1 MPPSYRLANS
11 DIFGYVMAMSRID
24 ICGAELDCDWLG
36 PSPAEAPT
44 LVLLHEGLG
53 SIALWK
59 DVPQRL
65 SEATGCG
72 VLVYSRQGYGHSS
85 PLTGPRPVG
94 YMHREAREILPPLLD
109 RFAVRHPVFIGH
121 SDGAS
126 IALIF
131 AGCFPEIP
139 VGLVL
144 EAPHVFVEDV
154 TIAGIEAARTA
165 YRATDLSTKLGR
177 YHDDVD
183 AVFWGWNDI
192 WLDPEFRS
200 WNIEEYLPAIPC
212 PVLQIQGRDDQYAT
226 RAQLDAITAGVSGP
240 VETVLLDGCAHSPHH
255 EQPLA
260 TSEAISTFVTRLLA
274 SRGLREA
281 S

>member
-1 MPPSYRLANS
+1 MP
-11 DIFGYVMAMSRID
+11 RID
-24 ICGAELDCDWLG
+24 ICGTELDCDWLG

-59 DVPQRL
+59 NVPQRL
-65 SEATGCG
+65 AEATNCG
-72 VLVYSRQGYGHSS
+72 VLIYSRQGYGSSS
-85 PLTGPRPVG
+85 PLTGPRPVD

-109 RFAVRHPVFIGH
+109 RFAVRRPVLIGH

-131 AGCFPEIP
+131 AGCYPDIP
-139 VGLVL
+139 LGLVL

-154 TIAGIEAARTA
+154 TLAGIEEVRTI
-165 YRATDLSTKLGR
+165 YQTTDLAKKLGR

-183 AVFWGWNDI
+183 AAFRGWNDI
-192 WLDPEFRS
+192 WLDPAFRN
-200 WNIEEYLPAIPC
+200 WNIEEYLPAIVC

-226 RAQLDAITAGVSGP
+226 RAQLDAIASGIP
-240 VETVLLDGCAHSPHH
+240 GSVKTVLFDDCAHSPHH

-260 TSEAISTFVTRLLA
+260 TIEAISAFVTRIA
-274 SRGLREA
+274 ANGGLREA

>member
-1 MPPSYRLANS
+1 
-11 DIFGYVMAMSRID
+11 MAMSRID
-24 ICGAELDCDWLG
+24 ICGTKLDCDWLG
-36 PSPAEAPT
+36 PSPAKAPT

-59 DVPQRL
+59 EVPQRL
-65 SEATGCG
+65 VEATGYG
-72 VLVYSRQGYGHSS
+72 VLVCSRQGYGHSS
-85 PLTGPRPVG
+85 PLTGRRPVD

-109 RFAVRHPVFIGH
+109 HFAVRRPVFVGH

-131 AGCFPEIP
+131 AGCFPNIP

-144 EAPHVFVEDV
+144 EAPHVFVENI
-154 TIAGIEAARTA
+154 TISGIEEVRET
-165 YRATDLSTKLGR
+165 YLTSDLSKKLGR

-192 WLDPEFRS
+192 WLDPAFRG
-200 WNIEEYLPAIPC
+200 WNIEEYLPAVVC
-212 PVLQIQGRDDQYAT
+212 PALLIQGRNDQYAT
-226 RAQLDAITAGVSGP
+226 RAQLDAIVSGIPGP
-240 VETVLLDGCAHSPHH
+240 VETVVLDDCAHSPHH

-260 TSEAISTFVTRLLA
+260 TIEAISAFVTHLSADDSLF
-274 SRGLREA
+274 EA

>member
-1 MPPSYRLANS
+1 MLLSYGLANES
-11 DIFGYVMAMSRID
+11 IFRYVMAMSRIN

-36 PSPAEAPT
+36 PPPTEAPT
-44 LVLLHEGLG
+44 LVFLHEGLG

-59 DVPQRL
+59 EVPQRL
-65 SEATGCG
+65 VEETSCG

-85 PLTGPRPVG
+85 PLSGPRPVD
-94 YMHREAREILPPLLD
+94 YMHREAQRILPPLLNH
-109 RFAVRHPVFIGH
+109 FAVRRPVFIGH

-139 VGLVL
+139 IGLVL
-144 EAPHVFVEDV
+144 EAPHVFVEDI
-154 TIAGIEAARTA
+154 TITGIEEVRTT
-165 YRATDLSTKLGR
+165 YRTTDLSKKLSR

-183 AVFWGWNDI
+183 AVFWAWNDI
-192 WLDPEFRS
+192 WLDPAFRS
-200 WNIEEYLPAIPC
+200 WNIEEYLPSIPC

-226 RAQLDAITAGVSGP
+226 YAQLDAIASGVTGR
-240 VETVLLDGCAHSPHH
+240 VETILLDDCAHGPHH

-260 TSEAISTFVTRLLA
+260 TIEAISAFVTRLA
-274 SRGLREA
+274 VRSSCREV